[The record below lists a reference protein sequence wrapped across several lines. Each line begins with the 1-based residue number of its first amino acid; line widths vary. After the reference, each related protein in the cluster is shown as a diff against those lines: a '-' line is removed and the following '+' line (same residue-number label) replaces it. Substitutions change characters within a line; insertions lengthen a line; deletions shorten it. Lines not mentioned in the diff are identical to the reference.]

1 MNNIYKIRILGS
13 TEIDH
18 QLDLSKYYSIA
29 LKRVGVKNVKKT
41 LTNED
46 DKAVYTYSLENLDI
60 ATLISEG
67 ETIQGKA
74 KSISKGLRGAVYY
87 LGQEIG
93 VEDSEEFYQ
102 KFGKQ
107 IIYNLHDIYKMLNK

>member
-1 MNNIYKIRILGS
+1 MNTHHIKVIGKA
-13 TEIDH
+13 EIDGE
-18 QLDLSKYYSIA
+18 L
-29 LKRVGVKNVKKT
+29 
-41 LTNED
+41 D
-46 DKAVYTYSLENLDI
+46 DKKDYSLCYKRLGIRSVNKKPLEENGDYDYTYTLENLDI

-107 IIYNLHDIYKMLNK
+107 IINNLYDIYKMLNK